1 MGHDYTEG
9 EMMEQSDPPSEAEI
23 IEDRA
28 RELLDNS
35 SASVRSEL
43 VHADG
48 WLSSANTPSRA
59 PGWQVDIVAGALGAL
74 ANAWGRLTLW
84 SKGNG
89 TYERVSQELNESM
102 EQLVEVRKRLVREGK
117 TEGDIGELQT
127 ILERFQRVHE
137 TVEGANPM

>member
-1 MGHDYTEG
+1 
-9 EMMEQSDPPSEAEI
+9 MERSDSPSEAEV

-48 WLSSANTPSRA
+48 WLRSAGTPSAA
-59 PGWQVDIVAGALGAL
+59 PGWQVDVVAGALGAL

-89 TYERVSQELNESM
+89 TYDRVSQDLNQGM
-102 EQLVEVRKRLVREGK
+102 TQLVELRKRLVREGNI
-117 TEGDIGELQT
+117 EGDVAELQA
-127 ILERFQRVHE
+127 ILECFRRVHD
-137 TVEGANPM
+137 TVERAEPM

>member
-1 MGHDYTEG
+1 
-9 EMMEQSDPPSEAEI
+9 MERSDSPTEAEI

-48 WLSSANTPSRA
+48 WLRSASTPSRA
-59 PGWQVDIVAGALGAL
+59 PGWQVDVVAGALGAL
-74 ANAWGRLTLW
+74 SNAWGRLTLW

-89 TYERVSQELNESM
+89 TYERVSEDLDQSM
-102 EQLVEVRKRLVREGK
+102 KRLVELHKRLVREGN
-117 TEGDIGELQT
+117 TEGDIQELQD
-127 ILERFQRVHE
+127 ILHRFQRMHE
-137 TVEGANPM
+137 TVERAEPT

>member
-1 MGHDYTEG
+1 MG
-9 EMMEQSDPPSEAEI
+9 QSDSPSEAEV

-28 RELLDNS
+28 RELLDSS

-48 WLSSANTPSRA
+48 WLRSAGTPSRA
-59 PGWQVDIVAGALGAL
+59 PGWQVDVVAGTLGAL

-84 SKGNG
+84 AKGNG
-89 TYERVSQELNESM
+89 TYEQVREDLDQSMGELVV
-102 EQLVEVRKRLVREGK
+102 LHKRLIGEGK
-117 TEGDIGELQT
+117 TEGDISELQS

-137 TVEGANPM
+137 TVERAEPM